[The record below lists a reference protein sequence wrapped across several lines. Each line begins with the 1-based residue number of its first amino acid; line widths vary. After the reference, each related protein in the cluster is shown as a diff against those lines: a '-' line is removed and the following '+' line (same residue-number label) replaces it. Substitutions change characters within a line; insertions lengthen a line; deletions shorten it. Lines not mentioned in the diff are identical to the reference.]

1 MKKYI
6 VTYTKDYGTTYECR
20 EVESES
26 FTAAYV
32 IVDLTLLPTS
42 VRHRRDAQSD
52 KKYGGPFFAALRFA
66 FSVSL
71 P

>member
-26 FTAAYV
+26 YTAAYI
-32 IVDLTLLPTS
+32 IVDFTLPAYAAITS
-42 VRHRRDAQSD
+42 IDPV
-52 KKYGGPFFAALRFA
+52 
-66 FSVSL
+66 
-71 P
+71 